1 MKYFI
6 EVVGKRHGLLRVD
19 RHLRK
24 LFPVVPAASPDDIA
38 NKALLVGGWNQE
50 WRSFKLEDRI
60 RKWPWGGHSHVYAEV
75 HMSYFPYGMYNINDH
90 SNTQLSTPA
99 LSSFPMSTPI
109 PFRLLVVTET
119 KSLRLSEAPSPFDA
133 DKEPL
138 FPAPP
143 TSASHIDLHLTH
155 HVDVRAKGYH
165 QSSKDR
171 VASLGGMGNSSASV
185 RLDENLH
192 MRTEE
197 PEWVPQAGE
206 KGEKDRGVWRRKV
219 HFESSMTFSC
229 PPSFSGATLSNQV
242 CTIHFHVL

>member
-1 MKYFI
+1 MYMQRY
-6 EVVGKRHGLLRVD
+6 VV
-19 RHLRK
+19 
-24 LFPVVPAASPDDIA
+24 FPLWCHNISD
-38 NKALLVGGWNQE
+38 
-50 WRSFKLEDRI
+50 
-60 RKWPWGGHSHVYAEV
+60 HSH
-75 HMSYFPYGMYNINDH
+75 
-90 SNTQLSTPA
+90 TQLTLPA
-99 LSSFPMSTPI
+99 LPSFPMSTPI

-119 KSLRLSEAPSPFDA
+119 KSLRLSEAPSPFDV
-133 DKEPL
+133 DKEHL

-143 TSASHIDLHLTH
+143 TSASQIDLHLTH
-155 HVDVRAKGYH
+155 HVGIRAHGDH

-229 PPSFSGATLSNQV
+229 PPSFSEETLSNQV
-242 CTIHFHVL
+242 CTIHFRFL